1 VARKDVNAAHREK
14 FVNAFL
20 NLKEGKDDGVLNIL
34 RGKNY
39 VRADDGEYAN
49 IRAVATQL
57 KMM

>member
-1 VARKDVNAAHREK
+1 
-14 FVNAFL
+14 L

-39 VRADDGEYAN
+39 VRADDAEYAN
-49 IRAVATQL
+49 IRAVAAQL